1 MKKLILTA
9 ALLLFAAT
17 AIPTGAAEAA
27 SNKDKTFGYLNT
39 ETNSTFVPIRFLSEY
54 AGAKITWTAADKRID
69 ISKGKDSIVLYVGR
83 TQAMINGEQQKLSA
97 APFEEGGSTYVPLRF
112 VSQALSV
119 QLAWQADTSSVSVT
133 AGSKQTRLPVIKR
146 GAMSPPVT
154 SQVRSFKVGSKSFSV
169 RVMTVNLMH
178 PKVQLDVA
186 LAHDTIGKVE
196 ELSSMAKRSN
206 AKLAINGT
214 FFDAYT
220 KDSYKTPYGW
230 IIQGG
235 KIKKDSS
242 GDRKTV
248 FAYDKNNLTELI
260 AGVEFPDRY
269 QQGGIEGALQVGPRL
284 VVNGKVQLNV
294 EAEGFRDPK
303 ILTGGGA
310 RSALGITSN
319 HELLLVTS
327 GGATIPQMAE
337 IMKQAGAY
345 QAMNLDGGAS
355 SGLYYNGSYLT
366 KPGRELSKTFS
377 SSINR
382 PLTYRSIGQA

>member
-1 MKKLILTA
+1 MKKLILSA

-27 SNKDKTFGYLNT
+27 SNRDKTFGYLNT

-97 APFEEGGSTYVPLRF
+97 APFEEDGSTYVPLRF

-154 SQVRSFKVGSKSFSV
+154 SQVKSFKVGSKSFSV

-260 AGVEFPDRY
+260 AGVDFPDRY

-366 KPGRELSKTFS
+366 KPGRELSNALLVK
-377 SSINR
+377 
-382 PLTYRSIGQA
+382 Y

>member
-146 GAMSPPVT
+146 GAMSPPVI
-154 SQVRSFKVGSKSFSV
+154 SQVKSFKVGSKSFSV

-260 AGVEFPDRY
+260 AGVDFPDRY

-366 KPGRELSKTFS
+366 KPGRELSNALLVK
-377 SSINR
+377 
-382 PLTYRSIGQA
+382 Y

>member
-1 MKKLILTA
+1 MKKLILA
-9 ALLLFAAT
+9 ALLLLAAASMPGGT
-17 AIPTGAAEAA
+17 AEAA
-27 SNKDKTFGYLNT
+27 SNKDKIFGYLDT
-39 ETNSTFVPIRFLSEY
+39 KTNSTFVPIRFLSDY
-54 AGAKITWTAADKRID
+54 AGAKIKWTASDKRID
-69 ISKGKDSIVLYVGR
+69 IAKGEDTIVLYVGR
-83 TQAMINGEQQKLSA
+83 SQAAINGETQKLSA

-112 VSQALSV
+112 VSQALGI
-119 QLAWQADTSSVSVT
+119 QLAWQSDTSSVSVT

-146 GAMSPPVT
+146 GSMSQPVT
-154 SQVRSFKVGSKSFSV
+154 SQVKSFKVGSKSFSV

-186 LAHDTIGKVE
+186 LAQDTIGNVE
-196 ELSSMAKRSN
+196 ELSSMAKRNN

-220 KDSYKTPYGW
+220 EESYKTPYGW
-230 IIQGG
+230 IVQGG
-235 KIKKDSS
+235 RIKKESS

-248 FAYDKNNLTELI
+248 FTYDKNNLTELI
-260 AGVEFPDRY
+260 AGADFQERY
-269 QQGGIEGALQVGPRL
+269 QQGGMEGALQVGPRL

-366 KPGRELSKTFS
+366 KPGRELSNALLIK
-377 SSINR
+377 
-382 PLTYRSIGQA
+382 Y

>member
-154 SQVRSFKVGSKSFSV
+154 SQVKSFKVGSKSFSV

-260 AGVEFPDRY
+260 AGVDFPDRY

-366 KPGRELSKTFS
+366 KPGRELSNALLVK
-377 SSINR
+377 
-382 PLTYRSIGQA
+382 Y